1 MAVHQPTKSVL
12 VSVIV
17 PLYNA
22 ERFITSAIASILAA
36 KDIELEVVVVDDGCT
51 DASLKRVDQIA
62 DPRVRVIRNSGKGIA
77 AAMNSGLAAA
87 RGEIIMRCDADDLYP
102 PNRLKTHANWLV
114 NNPDYGAICGNYSAV
129 GSRGEL
135 VIQFNCGEVAEEITH
150 ELQNGITRTH
160 LCTYAIRKQ
169 VLSDLNGFRDYFVTG
184 EDIDLQLR
192 LGEVT
197 KVWYG
202 PSTSYHYRLHAES
215 ITHTLG
221 SDEREFFDAIAR
233 IYQKQR
239 QLEGADD
246 LQRGC
251 PVPVPPGQGK
261 PPLTAAEHIQGL
273 LIGRAWKKH
282 ADGDRLN
289 AILTGFRSALI
300 QPQNL
305 EVWRCL
311 LALAIK

>member
-17 PLYNA
+17 PLLNA
-22 ERFITSAIASILAA
+22 ERFVTTAIASILSEKNIA
-36 KDIELEVVVVDDGCT
+36 LEVVVVDDGCT
-51 DASLKRVDQIA
+51 DFSLEKVAQIG

-77 AAMNSGLAAA
+77 AAMNSGLTAA
-87 RGEIIMRCDADDLYP
+87 RGEIIMRCDADDVYLP
-102 PNRLKTHANWLV
+102 HRLADQANWLV
-114 NNPDYGAICGNYSAV
+114 NNPEYGAICGNYSAV
-129 GSRGEL
+129 GAKGEL
-135 VIQFNCGEVAEEITH
+135 VIQFNCGEIAEEITH

-160 LCTYAIRKQ
+160 LCTFAIRQ
-169 VLSDLNGFRDYFVTG
+169 RVLSDLNGFRDYFVTG

-197 KVWYG
+197 KVWYT

-239 QLEGADD
+239 QLEGEDD

-251 PVPVPPGQGK
+251 PVPVPSGHGK
-261 PPLTAAEHIQGL
+261 PPLTAAQHIQSL
-273 LIGRAWKKH
+273 LLGRAWKKH
-282 ADGDRLN
+282 ADGDKWDAL
-289 AILTGFRSALI
+289 LTGLRSAFM